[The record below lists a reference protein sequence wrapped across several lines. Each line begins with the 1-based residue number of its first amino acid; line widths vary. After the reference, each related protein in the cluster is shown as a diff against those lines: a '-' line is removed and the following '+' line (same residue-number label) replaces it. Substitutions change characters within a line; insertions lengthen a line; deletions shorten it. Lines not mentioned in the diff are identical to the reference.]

1 MQLPVVKYNFLYS
14 KRLRR
19 KHNEERALYLQ
30 DFLQVF
36 FCLITPCIQCVIAP
50 HYHYNHLIVLALG
63 IIKPLAAKYGSKGH
77 ISIELEN

>member
-1 MQLPVVKYNFLYS
+1 MQLPVAKYNFTYS

-19 KHNEERALYLQ
+19 KHNEEWALCLQ

-36 FCLITPCIQCVIAP
+36 FCLITLCIQCVIAP
-50 HYHYNHLIVLALG
+50 CHYYNHLIVLALA
-63 IIKPLAAKYGSKGH
+63 IIKPLAAKYDSKGH